1 MDPDIFPNRLNKG
14 HDERDAKGV
23 IAFIQRKRWGS
34 EMNVTTVGIDL
45 AKDIF
50 HLAGM
55 DKSGHVIFKKKG
67 SRAQLTKTLRQ
78 LPTCLVAME
87 SCESSHHWARVFM
100 ERWHRV
106 KLMTPQFLKPYVK
119 TNKNDFNDAE
129 AIAEAVTRTT
139 MRFVAVKKIAQ
150 QDIQLLHQVRS
161 RLIAERSA
169 LINQIRGLLDE
180 YGIVLSGSAKTVATR
195 LSSLLKPEDSPLSAL
210 AREVFS
216 DLRTE
221 LRALEARII
230 SFDRKIDSVFQTHPV
245 CRKIA

>member
-1 MDPDIFPNRLNKG
+1 
-14 HDERDAKGV
+14 
-23 IAFIQRKRWGS
+23 
-34 EMNVTTVGIDL
+34 
-45 AKDIF
+45 
-50 HLAGM
+50 
-55 DKSGHVIFKKKG
+55 
-67 SRAQLTKTLRQ
+67 
-78 LPTCLVAME
+78 
-87 SCESSHHWARVFM
+87 
-100 ERWHRV
+100 
-106 KLMTPQFLKPYVK
+106 MTPQFLKPYVK